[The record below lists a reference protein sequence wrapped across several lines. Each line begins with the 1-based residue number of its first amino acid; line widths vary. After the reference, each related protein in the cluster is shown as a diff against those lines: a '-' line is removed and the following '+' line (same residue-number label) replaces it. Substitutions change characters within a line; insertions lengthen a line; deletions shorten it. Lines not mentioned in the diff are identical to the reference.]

1 MPKINSS
8 KKGSKNERELAHA
21 FEEWTGYKFA
31 RVPRSGG
38 LRWQR
43 TLDTTGDLIVADTEH
58 IHEFPFSVETKF
70 HSEVNFW
77 KILRGQKS
85 DLLEFWRQAVEDG
98 ERGKKVPIVFF
109 RFNGLP
115 KQYWFCIIS
124 YKLYRA
130 IKDKLFFEYGFVNYE
145 NTIVIFEALYLFE
158 SNYKTL
164 LPIVKKHQKALHN
177 EPVRNNPDK

>member
-1 MPKINSS
+1 MTRINSS

-21 FEEWTGYKFA
+21 FEEWTGYKFS
-31 RVPRSGG
+31 RVPMSGG
-38 LRWQR
+38 LRWKR

-85 DLLEFWRQAVEDG
+85 DILKFWEQAVDDA

-124 YKLYRA
+124 YKLFRL
-130 IKDKLFFEYGFVNYE
+130 IKSKLFFEFGFVNYD
-145 NTIVIFEALYLFE
+145 NSIVIFESLYLFE
-158 SNYKTL
+158 SDYHTL
-164 LPIVKKHQKALHN
+164 LPLLKSHQKKLWS
-177 EPVRNNPDK
+177 

>member
-1 MPKINSS
+1 MTRINSS
-8 KKGSKNERELAHA
+8 KKGSKNERELADV
-21 FEEWTGYKFA
+21 FEQWTGYKFA

-43 TLDTTGDLIVADTEH
+43 TLDTTGDIIVADTEH

-70 HSEVNFW
+70 HNEVNFW

-85 DLLEFWRQAVEDG
+85 DLLEFWDQA
-98 ERGKKVPIVFF
+98 RGDATRSKKIPIVFF

-124 YKLYRA
+124 YKLYKA
-130 IKDKLFFEYGFVNYE
+130 IEDLLFFEFGFVNYD
-145 NTIVIFEALYLFE
+145 NKIVIFEGIYLFE
-158 SNYKTL
+158 SSYKTL
-164 LPIVKKHQKALHN
+164 FPILKNHQKKLYEN
-177 EPVRNNPDK
+177 FRNSVS

>member
-1 MPKINSS
+1 MSKINSK
-8 KKGSKNERELAHA
+8 KKGSKNERDLAHA

-31 RVPRSGG
+31 RVPMSGG

-70 HSEVNFW
+70 HNEVNFW

-85 DLLEFWRQAVEDG
+85 PLLEFWKQATQDAD
-98 ERGKKVPIVFF
+98 RGKKVPIVFF

-115 KQYWFCIIS
+115 KQFWYVIVS
-124 YKLYRA
+124 YKLYLR
-130 IKDKLFFEYGFVNYE
+130 IKAKIFFENGFVNYDNE
-145 NTIVIFEALYLFE
+145 IVIFPSLYLFE
-158 SNYKTL
+158 SDYQEL
-164 LPIVKKHQKALHN
+164 LPILKKHQKVLYL
-177 EPVRNNPDK
+177 